1 MLKLQLKLILGTVN
15 KLKLEK
21 YKSAGIN
28 RVSVGL
34 QSSND
39 LLLKNLGRIHKYID
53 FEKTINLLKKV
64 GFENINADIIIGI
77 PGQTIYD
84 VEDTLNKIL
93 SLDLTHVSMYSL
105 IYEEGTMMTKL
116 LENGK
121 IDEVDEE
128 IERYMYWYVK
138 HRLQDNRIYTL

>member
-28 RVSVGL
+28 RVSVGH

-93 SLDLTHVSMYSL
+93 SLDLTHISMYSL
-105 IYEEGTMMTKL
+105 IYEEGTVMTKL
-116 LENGK
+116 LENSK

>member
-93 SLDLTHVSMYSL
+93 SLDLTHISMYSL
-105 IYEEGTMMTKL
+105 IYEEGTVMTKL
-116 LENGK
+116 LENSK